1 MKTEVQIIAL
11 SPKVFLNS
19 NDHTLSGCPSITFN
33 DGDFYTFVAFDYDTQ
48 AGTGVFEVNY
58 THDIENNPDGNIQMA
73 STISEVA
80 ALVEKMGLPF
90 APEDIQAFREHLKS
104 RHMVGLHLA

>member
-1 MKTEVQIIAL
+1 
-11 SPKVFLNS
+11 
-19 NDHTLSGCPSITFN
+19 
-33 DGDFYTFVAFDYDTQ
+33 
-48 AGTGVFEVNY
+48 
-58 THDIENNPDGNIQMA
+58 MA

-90 APEDIQAFREHLKS
+90 TPEDIQAFREHLKS